1 MYKTAIINL
10 GKIVS
15 GNWKNPFKKG
25 DGILMHKGAIKK
37 VGTLSA
43 NDIETSDFV
52 LDANGMTAIPGL
64 IDSQVHI
71 AFGDYTPRQ
80 KAIGFLESYLHGG
93 VTTSITASEVH
104 VPGRPNDPDGVV
116 ALAIAAKKCFDNY
129 RPGGMCVHGGA
140 VILEPGLTQ
149 EHFNFAAERGVW
161 LAKAG
166 FGKFK
171 SAFDYTPY
179 VKMAQKAGMIVN
191 VHTGGA
197 SIPDSSPV
205 NGDHLLDMMPDVSFH
220 VNGGPVAMPD
230 KDFPKVINESE
241 IALQIC
247 QAGNIR
253 TALMCLDLAIDAKAF
268 DRIILA
274 TDTPTGTGVMPLG
287 MIKTICEMSCLS
299 SYPPEM
305 IISAATG
312 NNAVIYKLNNGFIE
326 RGRDADIVIIDAALG
341 SSNKDP
347 LASIKSGDYPAI
359 TAVFSQGIPRFIGRS
374 RNTPPSTK
382 KMKVYRNTILNQFD
396 PGRHTV

>member
-15 GNWKNPFKKG
+15 GDWRKPFKKG
-25 DGILMHKGAIKK
+25 DGILMNKVLIKK
-37 VGTLSA
+37 VGTLSV

-166 FGKFK
+166 FGQFK
-171 SAFDYTPY
+171 SAFGYTPY

-347 LASIKSGDYPAI
+347 LASIKNGDYPAI

>member
-15 GNWKNPFKKG
+15 GDWRKPFKKG
-25 DGILMHKGAIKK
+25 DGILMNKGLIKK
-37 VGTLSA
+37 VGTLSV

-166 FGKFK
+166 FGQFK

-305 IISAATG
+305 IICAATG

-347 LASIKSGDYPAI
+347 LASIKNGDYPAI